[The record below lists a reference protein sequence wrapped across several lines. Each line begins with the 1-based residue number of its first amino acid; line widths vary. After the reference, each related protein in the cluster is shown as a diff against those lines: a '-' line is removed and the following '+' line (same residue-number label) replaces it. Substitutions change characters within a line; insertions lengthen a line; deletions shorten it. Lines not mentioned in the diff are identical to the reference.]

1 MILSSFSLICGLS
14 LGLEYVSEIPDEDIP
29 NSIVLDLFIFRF
41 IFSV

>member
-1 MILSSFSLICGLS
+1 MA
-14 LGLEYVSEIPDEDIP
+14 LGLEYVSAIPEEDIP